1 MHVRS
6 VTLLREGAYGFDGEK
21 VDPMKPFI
29 CKVSI
34 VGQTGKHEL
43 TLPPEVS
50 THIMFLIAEELAEA
64 GKRVAVMMTAQA
76 FIEGDGETME
86 GLPAP
91 EVRNPPCINHPGRI
105 SVTNLDGDD
114 LCKECADNW
123 VKGEG
128 QSARDLD
135 DEIPF

>member
-21 VDPMKPFI
+21 VDPTKPFI

-50 THIMFLIAEELAEA
+50 THIMYLIAEELAEA
-64 GKRVAVMMTAQA
+64 GKRVAAMMQAQA
-76 FIEGDGETME
+76 FIEGDGEVME
-86 GLPAP
+86 GLPSP
-91 EVRNPPCINHPGRI
+91 RKPPCKNHPGRI
-105 SVTNLDGDD
+105 SITNLDGED
-114 LCKECADNW
+114 LCKECADAW
-123 VKGEG
+123 SRSEG
-128 QSARDLD
+128 NAARDLD